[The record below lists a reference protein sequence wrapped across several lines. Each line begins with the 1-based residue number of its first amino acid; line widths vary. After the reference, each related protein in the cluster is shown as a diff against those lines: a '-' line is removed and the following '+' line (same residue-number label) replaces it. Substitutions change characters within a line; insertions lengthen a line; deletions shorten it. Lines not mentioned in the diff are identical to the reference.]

1 MNLTDALFSLVKK
14 PSSLTDALFYKKI
27 MGDGGGGELPDGYRK
42 VKGFEMNN
50 DCYFKITDFYL
61 TGADTLKF
69 SFSMTATC
77 NVIGSYSGSATG
89 NNYSLYATT
98 SSTGKYLR
106 YKSGAYNS
114 YADTDKV
121 YNVVISPTGT
131 QGMETNSTWS
141 QLDFTCTEEFYV
153 GTTSPS
159 SSSAKLKGS
168 LYGNIEVVGRLKLI
182 PCERLEDN
190 VLGYYDAIGE
200 TFYAPAV
207 GTPTVIE

>member
-1 MNLTDALFSLVKK
+1 MNLTNILFDKVRPCSD
-14 PSSLTDALFYKKI
+14 LTEQAFSRVYNS
-27 MGDGGGGELPDGYRK
+27 GDGLPSEYKK
-42 VKGFEMNN
+42 VKGFSMDN
-50 DCYFKITDFYL
+50 DCYFEISDFYL

-69 SFSMTATC
+69 SFSMTTTC
-77 NVIGSYSGSATG
+77 NVLGAYSGSASG

-106 YKSGAYNS
+106 YKNGAYNS
-114 YADTDKV
+114 YFDTDKV
-121 YNVVISPTGT
+121 YNVVITPTGT

-141 QLDFTCTEEFYV
+141 ELDFTCTEEFYV

-182 PCERLEDN
+182 PCERLSDG
-190 VLGYYDAIGE
+190 VLGYYEVISQ
-200 TFYAPAV
+200 TFYEPTV
-207 GTPTVIE
+207 GTPTEIE